1 MAEHETLSES
11 IEHPVDNGGHDVHG
25 GPLQDPAFWVG
36 IAFVMFVGL
45 LIWKKVPK
53 LITDALDKRADGIR
67 TQLEEA
73 RALREEAQALL
84 AEYQRKQRDAEQEAE
99 KIVERAREEAERI
112 SADAKAA
119 LEASIERRTQLAQD
133 KIAQA
138 EAAAVKEVQAV
149 AVDVATSTA
158 RKLIQEEMS
167 QDKADALTEQ
177 VIKELPGHLN

>member
-1 MAEHETLSES
+1 MAEHDALTES
-11 IEHPVDNGGHDVHG
+11 IEHPVDDAHHG

-36 IAFVMFVGL
+36 IAFVMFVAFL
-45 LIWKKVPK
+45 LWKKIPK
-53 LITDALDKRADGIR
+53 LIAGALDKRADGIR

-84 AEYQRKQRDAEQEAE
+84 ADYQRKQRDAEKEAE
-99 KIVERAREEAERI
+99 QIIEHAREEAERI
-112 SADAKAA
+112 STEAEAA
-119 LEASIERRTQLAQD
+119 LKASIERRTQLAQD

-138 EAAAVKEVQAV
+138 EAAAVKEVQNV

-158 RKLIQEEMS
+158 RKLIQDEMTK
-167 QDKADALTEQ
+167 DKADDLTEQ

>member
-1 MAEHETLSES
+1 MAEPEAFTES
-11 IEHPVDNGGHDVHG
+11 IEHPVDDGGHG
-25 GPLQDPAFWVG
+25 GPFQDPAFWVG
-36 IAFVMFVGL
+36 VAFVAFIGF

-53 LITDALDKRADGIR
+53 LIADALDKRADGIR
-67 TQLEEA
+67 TQLDEA

-99 KIVERAREEAERI
+99 KILEHAREEALRI
-112 SADAKAA
+112 STEAKAS

-149 AVDVATSTA
+149 AVDIATNTA
-158 RKLIQEEMS
+158 RKLIRDEMS
-167 QDKADALTEQ
+167 RDKADELTGQ
-177 VIKELPGHLN
+177 VIKDLPGHLN